1 MEQWVVATP
10 TLGLAIGEEHLFVII
25 LIIVIISITMIVIIV
40 IISIIMIVIISKEVA
55 GSHSWI

>member
-10 TLGLAIGEEHLFVII
+10 TLGLAIGEELLFINI
-25 LIIVIISITMIVIIV
+25 LIIVIISIIMIVIIV
-40 IISIIMIVIISKEVA
+40 IVRIVIISKEVA

>member
-25 LIIVIISITMIVIIV
+25 LIIVIISITMIVII
-40 IISIIMIVIISKEVA
+40 SKEVA